1 MRLISPTDVTGNHQP
16 MEGMIA
22 NGFVWILTAVHL
34 AHGIVPQRWVEGTE
48 SGSTIISPN
57 FDSQLH

>member
-1 MRLISPTDVTGNHQP
+1 